1 MILSLKSYVKPTNF
15 KPVWNLLLHW
25 NLLFQVSLNIETI
38 IPEDDSVRLLSQFV
52 EAMDLTDLYSTYER
66 INSVSP
72 RTLLKIVLY
81 SYMNGDYSSR
91 SMEQNCKRDINF
103 MFLLEGAP
111 APDHATFARF
121 RSIHFAPCAKR
132 ILAEMSNALFDM
144 GEISGE
150 TIFID
155 GTKIEAAAN
164 KYTFVWKKAV
174 TKNQA
179 KLLIKLADFVAECEQ
194 LYGLKIVYG
203 NTVKINHVKKLRK
216 KLYALKQSENI
227 VFVHGIGKRKS
238 PLQKSIETL
247 EDYLRRLKDY
257 NQKIHICGERNSY
270 SKTDHDATFM
280 RMKEDAMG
288 NGQLKPAYNLQHGVD
303 SEYITWLT
311 IGPKPTDS
319 KTLIPFLTDAEEHLK
334 FKYKN
339 ITADAGYESEEN
351 YVFLEKNGQHS
362 YIKPANYEISKTRKY
377 KNDIGK
383 IENMEYD
390 EETDA
395 YICRNDK
402 KLSMDHIKHVKS
414 KTGYMSEKTI
424 YKCENCKG
432 CPYKSECIK
441 GNNCKTPLEERT
453 KILQVAK
460 TFLKYRQEDLE
471 RILSEEGILYR
482 TNRSIQ
488 AEGSFGDLKQ
498 DMQFRRYLSK
508 GTANVLAESI
518 LLAMARNVNKL
529 HNKIQKGKTGTH
541 LFPLK
546 SA

>member
-1 MILSLKSYVKPTNF
+1 MLLPITLQKDYTQNAEGYQLKLP
-15 KPVWNLLLHW
+15 
-25 NLLFQVSLNIETI
+25 LNIETI

-91 SMEQNCKRDINF
+91 SMELNCKRDINF

-121 RSIHFAPCAKR
+121 RSIHFAPCSKR
-132 ILAEMSNALFDM
+132 ILAEMSNTLFAL
-144 GEISGE
+144 GEVSGE

-155 GTKIEAAAN
+155 GTKIEANAN

-194 LYGLKIVYG
+194 MYDLKIVYG
-203 NTVKINHVKKLRK
+203 DTVKIKHVKKLRK
-216 KLYALKQSENI
+216 KLYALKQSENV
-227 VFVHGIGKRKS
+227 VFVHGIRKRKT
-238 PLQKSIETL
+238 PLQKSIEAL
-247 EDYLRRLKDY
+247 EEYLSKLKEY

-311 IGPKPTDS
+311 IGPQPTDTT
-319 KTLIPFLTDAEEHLK
+319 TLIPFLKDAEKHLN

-351 YVFLEKNGQHS
+351 YLFLEENGQLS

-377 KNDIGK
+377 RNDIGK

-390 EETDA
+390 EESDIYT
-395 YICRNDK
+395 CRNGK
-402 KLSMDHIKHVKS
+402 KLTVDHIRHSKS
-414 KTGYMSEKTI
+414 KTGYVSEKTI
-424 YKCENCKG
+424 YRCENCES
-432 CPYKSECIK
+432 CPYKKDCIK

-453 KILQVAK
+453 KTLQVAK
-460 TFLKYRQEDLE
+460 TFLKYRQKDLE
-471 RILSEEGILYR
+471 RILSDDGILFR

-498 DMQFRRYLSK
+498 DMSFRRYLSK
-508 GTANVLAESI
+508 GTSNVLAESI
-518 LLAMARNVNKL
+518 LLAMARNINKL

-541 LFPLK
+541 LFPLR

>member
-1 MILSLKSYVKPTNF
+1 
-15 KPVWNLLLHW
+15 
-25 NLLFQVSLNIETI
+25 
-38 IPEDDSVRLLSQFV
+38 
-52 EAMDLTDLYSTYER
+52 
-66 INSVSP
+66 
-72 RTLLKIVLY
+72 
-81 SYMNGDYSSR
+81 
-91 SMEQNCKRDINF
+91 
-103 MFLLEGAP
+103 
-111 APDHATFARF
+111 
-121 RSIHFAPCAKR
+121 
-132 ILAEMSNALFDM
+132 MSNALFDM

-203 NTVKINHVKKLRK
+203 NTVKINQVKKLRK

-311 IGPKPTDS
+311 IGPQPTDTT
-319 KTLIPFLTDAEEHLK
+319 TLIPFLTDAEDHLK

-395 YICRNDK
+395 YICRNNK
-402 KLSMDHIKHVKS
+402 KLSVDHIKHVKS

>member
-1 MILSLKSYVKPTNF
+1 
-15 KPVWNLLLHW
+15 
-25 NLLFQVSLNIETI
+25 
-38 IPEDDSVRLLSQFV
+38 
-52 EAMDLTDLYSTYER
+52 
-66 INSVSP
+66 
-72 RTLLKIVLY
+72 
-81 SYMNGDYSSR
+81 
-91 SMEQNCKRDINF
+91 

-121 RSIHFAPCAKR
+121 RSIHFAPCSKR
-132 ILAEMSNALFDM
+132 ILAEMSNTLFDL

-155 GTKIEAAAN
+155 GTKIEASAN

-174 TKNQA
+174 TKNQE

-194 LYGLKIVYG
+194 LYDIKIVYG
-203 NTVKINHVKKLRK
+203 STIKMKHVKKLRK
-216 KLYALKQSENI
+216 KLYTLKESENV
-227 VFVHGIGKRKS
+227 VFVHGIGKRKT
-238 PLQKSIETL
+238 PLQKCIETL
-247 EDYLRRLKDY
+247 EDYSSRLKEY
-257 NQKIHICGERNSY
+257 NQKIHICGEWNSY
-270 SKTDHDATFM
+270 SKTDRDATFM

-288 NGQLKPAYNLQHGVD
+288 NGQLKPAYNLQHGLD

-311 IGPKPTDS
+311 IGPQPTDTT
-319 KTLIPFLTDAEEHLK
+319 TLIPFLKDAENHLK

-351 YVFLEKNGQHS
+351 YQFLESNGQIS

-377 KNDIGK
+377 RNDIGK

-390 EETDA
+390 EEADVYT
-395 YICRNDK
+395 CRNDK
-402 KLSMDHIKHVKS
+402 KLKVHNIRHSIS
-414 KTGYMSEKTI
+414 KTGYVSEKTI
-424 YKCENCKG
+424 YKYENCDA
-432 CPYKSECIK
+432 CPYKKECIK
-441 GNNCKTPLEERT
+441 GNNCKIPLDERT
-453 KILQVAK
+453 KTLQVAK

-471 RILSEEGILYR
+471 RILSEEGILFR

-508 GTANVLAESI
+508 GTTNVLAEST
-518 LLAMARNVNKL
+518 LLAMARNINKL
-529 HNKIQKGKTGTH
+529 HNKIQKDRTGNH

>member
-1 MILSLKSYVKPTNF
+1 MTKNINLQKNYTLNQSGYQLKLP
-15 KPVWNLLLHW
+15 
-25 NLLFQVSLNIETI
+25 LNIETI

-52 EAMDLTDLYSTYER
+52 EEMDLTDLYSTYER

-91 SMEQNCKRDINF
+91 SMELNCKRDINF

-121 RSIHFAPCAKR
+121 RSIHFAPCSKR
-132 ILAEMSNALFDM
+132 ILAEMSNALFDL
-144 GEISGE
+144 GEISGK

-155 GTKIEAAAN
+155 GTKIEANAN

-179 KLLIKLADFVAECEQ
+179 KLLIKLADFVAKCEQ
-194 LYGLKIVYG
+194 LYDLKIVYG
-203 NTVKINHVKKLRK
+203 DTVKMKHIKKLRK
-216 KLYALKQSENI
+216 KLYALKQSENV
-227 VFVHGIGKRKS
+227 VFVYGTGKRKTT
-238 PLQKSIETL
+238 LQKNIEML
-247 EDYLRRLKDY
+247 EIYLSRLKKY
-257 NQKIHICGERNSY
+257 NQEIYICGERNSY

-280 RMKEDAMG
+280 RMKEDAMR

-311 IGPKPTDS
+311 IGPQPTDTT
-319 KTLIPFLTDAEEHLK
+319 TLIPFLKDAEKHLK

-351 YVFLEKNGQHS
+351 YLFLEANDQIS

-377 KNDIGK
+377 RNDIGK

-390 EETDA
+390 SQQDV
-395 YICRNDK
+395 YICRNGK
-402 KLSMDHIKHVKS
+402 KLIFDHIRHSKT
-414 KTGYMSEKTI
+414 KTGYVSEKTI
-424 YKCENCKG
+424 YRCENCDG
-432 CPYKSECIK
+432 CYYKKECIK

-453 KILQVAK
+453 KTLYVAK
-460 TFLKYRQEDLE
+460 TFLKYRQKDLE
-471 RILSEEGILYR
+471 RILSNDGILFR
-482 TNRSIQ
+482 INRRIQ

-498 DMQFRRYLSK
+498 DMQFRKYLSK
-508 GTANVLAESI
+508 GTSNVLAEST
-518 LLAMARNVNKL
+518 LLAMARNINKL

-541 LFPLK
+541 LFTLK

>member
-1 MILSLKSYVKPTNF
+1 MDKHINLQKNYSLNQSGYQLKLP
-15 KPVWNLLLHW
+15 
-25 NLLFQVSLNIETI
+25 LNIETI

-81 SYMNGDYSSR
+81 SYMNGNYSSR
-91 SMEQNCKRDINF
+91 SMELNCKRDINF

-132 ILAEMSNALFDM
+132 ILAEMSNALFDL

-150 TIFID
+150 TVFID

-174 TKNQA
+174 TKNQT

-194 LYGLKIVYG
+194 LYGFKMVSGDTI
-203 NTVKINHVKKLRK
+203 KMKHVKKLRK
-216 KLYALKQSENI
+216 KLYALKESENVI
-227 VFVHGIGKRKS
+227 FVHGIGKRKT

-247 EDYLRRLKDY
+247 EDYLSRLKKY
-257 NQKIHICGERNSY
+257 NQQIHICGGRNSY

-311 IGPKPTDS
+311 TGPQPTDTT
-319 KTLIPFLTDAEEHLK
+319 TLIPFLKDAQEHLK

-351 YVFLEKNGQHS
+351 YVFLEANGQLS

-377 KNDIGK
+377 RNDIGK

-390 EETDA
+390 AESDV
-395 YICRNDK
+395 YICRNAKRLTTDYVRH
-402 KLSMDHIKHVKS
+402 SKS
-414 KTGYMSEKTI
+414 KTGYVSEKTV
-424 YKCENCKG
+424 YKCEDCSG
-432 CPYKSECIK
+432 CPYKAECIK

-453 KILQVAK
+453 KTLHVSK

-471 RILSEEGILYR
+471 RILSGEGIVYR
-482 TNRSIQ
+482 MNRSIQ
-488 AEGSFGDLKQ
+488 AEGSFGDIKQ
-498 DMQFRRYLSK
+498 DMQFRRYVSR
-508 GTANVLAESI
+508 GTSNVLAESI
-518 LLAMARNVNKL
+518 LLAMARNINKL
-529 HNKIQKGKTGTH
+529 HNKIQKGRTGTH

-546 SA
+546 GA

>member
-1 MILSLKSYVKPTNF
+1 MSKHINLQKNYSLNQGGYQLKLP
-15 KPVWNLLLHW
+15 
-25 NLLFQVSLNIETI
+25 LNIETI

-52 EAMDLTDLYSTYER
+52 ETMDLTDLYSTYER

-91 SMEQNCKRDINF
+91 SMELNCKRDINF
-103 MFLLEGAP
+103 MFLLEGLS

-121 RSIHFAPCAKR
+121 RRIHFAPCSKR
-132 ILAEMSNALFDM
+132 ILAEMSNALFDL

-150 TIFID
+150 TVFID
-155 GTKIEAAAN
+155 GTKIEAATN

-179 KLLIKLADFVAECEQ
+179 KLLIKLADFVAECER
-194 LYGLKIVYG
+194 LYDLKLVHG
-203 NTVKINHVKKLRK
+203 NTVKIKNVKKLRR
-216 KLYALKQSENI
+216 KLYALKQSENV
-227 VFVHGIGKRKS
+227 VFVQGTGKRKT
-238 PLQKSIETL
+238 PLQRNIETL
-247 EDYLRRLKDY
+247 ERYLCRLKEY

-311 IGPKPTDS
+311 IGAQATDAT
-319 KTLIPFLTDAEEHLK
+319 TLIPFLKDAQRHLK

-351 YVFLEKNGQHS
+351 YAFLEANRQKS
-362 YIKPANYEISKTRKY
+362 YIKPSNYEISKTRKY
-377 KNDIGK
+377 KKDIGRM
-383 IENMEYD
+383 ENMEYGAEGD
-390 EETDA
+390 VYT
-395 YICRNDK
+395 CRNGK
-402 KLSMDHIKHVKS
+402 KLKADHVRQSKS
-414 KTGYMSEKTI
+414 KRGYVSQKTI
-424 YKCENCKG
+424 YKCEDCRG
-432 CPYKSECIK
+432 CPYKRDCMK
-441 GNNCKTPLEERT
+441 GNNSKTALEERVKT
-453 KILQVAK
+453 LQVSK
-460 TFLKYRQEDLE
+460 TFLKYRQENLE
-471 RILSEEGILYR
+471 RILSDDGILLR

-508 GTANVLAESI
+508 GTQNVLAEST
-518 LLAMARNVNKL
+518 LLAMARNINKL
-529 HNKIQKGKTGTH
+529 HNKIQKGRIGMH

>member
-1 MILSLKSYVKPTNF
+1 M
-15 KPVWNLLLHW
+15 
-25 NLLFQVSLNIETI
+25 
-38 IPEDDSVRLLSQFV
+38 
-52 EAMDLTDLYSTYER
+52 TDLYSTYER

-91 SMEQNCKRDINF
+91 SMELNCKRDINF

-121 RSIHFAPCAKR
+121 RSIHFAPCSKR
-132 ILAEMSNALFDM
+132 ILAEMSNTLFEL

-155 GTKIEAAAN
+155 GTKIEASAN

-179 KLLIKLADFVAECEQ
+179 KLLVKLADFVAECEQ
-194 LYGLKIVYG
+194 LYDLRIVYG
-203 NTVKINHVKKLRK
+203 DTVKMKHVKKLRK
-216 KLYALKQSENI
+216 KLYALKQSENV
-227 VFVHGIGKRKS
+227 VFVHGVGKRKT

-247 EDYLRRLKDY
+247 EDYLSRLKKY
-257 NQKIHICGERNSY
+257 NQEIYICGERNSY

-311 IGPKPTDS
+311 IGPQPTDTT
-319 KTLIPFLTDAEEHLK
+319 TLIPFLKDAEEHLK

-351 YVFLEKNGQHS
+351 YLFLEANEQIS

-377 KNDIGK
+377 RNDIGK

-390 EETDA
+390 SQQDV
-395 YICRNDK
+395 YICRNGK
-402 KLSMDHIKHVKS
+402 KLTFDHIRHSKT
-414 KTGYMSEKTI
+414 KTGYVSEKTI
-424 YKCENCKG
+424 YRCENCDG
-432 CPYKSECIK
+432 CSYKKECIK

-471 RILSEEGILYR
+471 RILSDDGILFR

-508 GTANVLAESI
+508 GTSNVLAEST
-518 LLAMARNVNKL
+518 LLAMARNINKL

-541 LFPLK
+541 LFTLK

>member
-1 MILSLKSYVKPTNF
+1 MQLPISLQKDYTQNESGYQLKLP
-15 KPVWNLLLHW
+15 
-25 NLLFQVSLNIETI
+25 LNIETI

-72 RTLLKIVLY
+72 GTLLKIVLY

-91 SMEQNCKRDINF
+91 SMELNCKRDINF
-103 MFLLEGAP
+103 MFLLEGTP

-121 RSIHFAPCAKR
+121 RSIHFAPCSKR
-132 ILAEMSNALFDM
+132 ILAEMSNALFDL

-155 GTKIEAAAN
+155 GTKIEACAN

-179 KLLIKLADFVAECEQ
+179 KLLIKLADFTAECER
-194 LYGLKIVYG
+194 LYDLKIVYG
-203 NTVKINHVKKLRK
+203 DTIKMKHVKKLRK
-216 KLYALKQSENI
+216 KLYALRQSENI
-227 VFVHGIGKRKS
+227 VFVHGIGKRKT

-257 NQKIHICGERNSY
+257 NQKIHVCGERNSY

-311 IGPKPTDS
+311 IGPQPTDTT
-319 KTLIPFLTDAEEHLK
+319 TLIPFLKDAEEHLK

-351 YVFLEKNGQHS
+351 YLFLEGNGQLS
-362 YIKPANYEISKTRKY
+362 YIKPANYEISKKRKY
-377 KNDIGK
+377 KKDIGK
-383 IENMEYD
+383 PENMEYD
-390 EETDA
+390 KETDS
-395 YICRNDK
+395 YTCRNGK
-402 KLSMDHIKHVKS
+402 KLTVNHIRHSKS
-414 KTGYMSEKTI
+414 KTGYVSEKTI
-424 YKCENCKG
+424 YKCESCSG

-441 GNNCKTPLEERT
+441 GNNCKTPMEERT

-460 TFLKYRQEDLE
+460 AFLKYRQEDLE
-471 RILSEEGILYR
+471 RILSDEGILFR

-488 AEGSFGDLKQ
+488 AEGSFGDMKQ

-508 GTANVLAESI
+508 GKVKVLAEST
-518 LLAMARNVNKL
+518 LLAMARNINKL

-541 LFPLK
+541 LFSLK

>member
-1 MILSLKSYVKPTNF
+1 MQTLI
-15 KPVWNLLLHW
+15 NLQK
-25 NLLFQVSLNIETI
+25 NYSLNQSGYQLKLPLNLEIL

-91 SMEQNCKRDINF
+91 SMELNCKRNINF
-103 MFLLEGAP
+103 MFLLEGMP
-111 APDHATFARF
+111 APDHSTFARF
-121 RSIHFAPCAKR
+121 RSIHFAPCSKR
-132 ILAEMSNALFDM
+132 ILAEMSNALFDL

-150 TIFID
+150 TVFID
-155 GTKIEAAAN
+155 GTKIEACAN

-194 LYGLKIVYG
+194 LYEIKIVHG
-203 NTVKINHVKKLRK
+203 DIIKMKHVKKLRK
-216 KLYALKQSENI
+216 KLYALKQKEQV
-227 VFVHGIGKRKS
+227 VFVHGVGKRKT

-247 EDYLRRLKDY
+247 ENYLDRLKKY
-257 NQKIHICGERNSY
+257 NQEIHICGERNSY

-303 SEYITWLT
+303 SEYIAWVT
-311 IGPKPTDS
+311 IGSQPTDTT
-319 KTLIPFLTDAEEHLK
+319 TLIPFLKDAEEYLK

-351 YVFLEKNGQHS
+351 YQFLETNGQLS
-362 YIKPANYEISKTRKY
+362 YIKPANYESSKTRKY

-383 IENMEYD
+383 KENMTYD
-390 EETDA
+390 SETDS
-395 YICRNDK
+395 YTCKNNK
-402 KLSMDHIKHVKS
+402 KLKADHIRHSKT
-414 KTGYMSEKTI
+414 KTGYISEKTI
-424 YKCENCKG
+424 YKCEDCTG
-432 CPYKSECIK
+432 CPYKKDCIK
-441 GNNCKTPLEERT
+441 GNHCKTPLEERT
-453 KILQVAK
+453 KTLQVAK
-460 TFLKYRQEDLE
+460 TFLKYREEDLE
-471 RILSEEGILYR
+471 RIRSEEWILFR

-488 AEGSFGDLKQ
+488 VEGSFGDIKQ

-508 GTANVLAESI
+508 GTSNVLTEST
-518 LLAMARNVNKL
+518 LLAMARNINKL
-529 HNKIQKGKTGTH
+529 HNKIQKGRTGTY

>member
-1 MILSLKSYVKPTNF
+1 MLLTKLLQKDYTKNSDGYQLKLPL
-15 KPVWNLLLHW
+15 NL
-25 NLLFQVSLNIETI
+25 ETI
-38 IPEDDSVRLLSQFV
+38 IPDNDSVRLLSQFV

-91 SMEQNCKRDINF
+91 SMELNCKRDINF
-103 MFLLEGAP
+103 MFLLEGSP

-121 RSIHFAPCAKR
+121 RSIHFAPCSKR

-155 GTKIEAAAN
+155 GTKIEASAN

-179 KLLIKLADFVAECEQ
+179 KLLQKLADFVAECEL
-194 LYGLKIVYG
+194 LYDIKIVYG
-203 NTVKINHVKKLRK
+203 NTIKIRHVKKLRK
-216 KLYALKQSENI
+216 KLYALKETENI
-227 VFVHGIGKRKS
+227 VFVHGIGKRKTS
-238 PLQKSIETL
+238 LQKSIETL
-247 EDYLRRLKDY
+247 DSYLNRLKKY
-257 NQKIHICGERNSY
+257 NQQIHICAERNSY

-288 NGQLKPAYNLQHGVD
+288 NGQLKPA
-303 SEYITWLT
+303 
-311 IGPKPTDS
+311 
-319 KTLIPFLTDAEEHLK
+319 
-334 FKYKN
+334 
-339 ITADAGYESEEN
+339 
-351 YVFLEKNGQHS
+351 
-362 YIKPANYEISKTRKY
+362 NYEISKTRKY

-390 EETDA
+390 VKKDIYT
-395 YICRNDK
+395 CKNGK
-402 KLSMDHIKHVKS
+402 KLGVDHIRHSKS
-414 KTGYMSEKTI
+414 KTGYVSEKTI
-424 YKCENCKG
+424 YKCEDCNG

-453 KILQVAK
+453 KTLQVAK
-460 TFLKYRQEDLE
+460 TFLKHRKEDLD
-471 RILSEEGILYR
+471 RILSEEGILFR

-508 GTANVLAESI
+508 GNANVLAESTF
-518 LLAMARNVNKL
+518 LAMARNINKL
-529 HNKIQKGKTGTH
+529 HNKIQNGRTGTH
-541 LFPLK
+541 LFSIK

>member
-1 MILSLKSYVKPTNF
+1 MTKHINLHKNYSLNQDGYQLKLP
-15 KPVWNLLLHW
+15 
-25 NLLFQVSLNIETI
+25 LNIETM

-91 SMEQNCKRDINF
+91 SMELNCKRDINF
-103 MFLLEGAP
+103 MFLLEGSP

-121 RSIHFAPCAKR
+121 RSIHFAPCSKR
-132 ILAEMSNALFDM
+132 ILAEMSNILFDL

-155 GTKIEAAAN
+155 GTKIESSAN
-164 KYTFVWKKAV
+164 KYTFVWKKSV

-179 KLLIKLADFVAECEQ
+179 KLLIKLADFAAECEQ
-194 LYGLKIVYG
+194 LYDLKIVYG
-203 NTVKINHVKKLRK
+203 DVIKMKHIKKLRK

-227 VFVHGIGKRKS
+227 VFVHGTGKRKT

-247 EDYLRRLKDY
+247 EDYLSRLKKY
-257 NQKIHICGERNSY
+257 NQEIHICGERNSY

-303 SEYITWLT
+303 SEYITWLMV
-311 IGPKPTDS
+311 GPQLTDTT
-319 KTLIPFLTDAEEHLK
+319 TLIPFLKDAEEHLK

-351 YVFLEKNGQHS
+351 YLFLEANGQVA

-377 KNDIGK
+377 RNDIGR
-383 IENMEYD
+383 IENMEYHPEAD
-390 EETDA
+390 FYT
-395 YICRNDK
+395 CRNDR
-402 KLSMDHIKHVKS
+402 KLKADHVRHSKS
-414 KTGYMSEKTI
+414 KTGYVSEKTI
-424 YKCENCKG
+424 YKCEDCSG
-432 CPYKSECIK
+432 CQYKNDCIK

-453 KILQVAK
+453 KMLQVAK
-460 TFLKYRQEDLE
+460 AFLKYRQEDLE
-471 RILSEEGILYR
+471 RILSNDGILFR

-508 GTANVLAESI
+508 GTANVLAEST
-518 LLAMARNVNKL
+518 LLAMARNINKL
-529 HNKIQKGKTGTH
+529 HNKIQKGRTGTH

>member
-1 MILSLKSYVKPTNF
+1 MTKHIILQKNY
-15 KPVWNLLLHW
+15 
-25 NLLFQVSLNIETI
+25 SLNQSGYQLKLPLNLETI

-91 SMEQNCKRDINF
+91 SMELNCKRDINF
-103 MFLLEGAP
+103 MFLLEGVP

-121 RSIHFAPCAKR
+121 RSIHFAPCSKR
-132 ILAEMSNALFDM
+132 ILSEMSNALFDL

-155 GTKIEAAAN
+155 GTKIEASAN

-179 KLLIKLADFVAECEQ
+179 KLLMKLADFVAECEQ
-194 LYGLKIVYG
+194 LYDLKIVYG
-203 NTVKINHVKKLRK
+203 DTVKIKHVKKLRK
-216 KLYALKQSENI
+216 KLYALKQSENV
-227 VFVHGIGKRKS
+227 VFVHGIGKRKT

-247 EDYLRRLKDY
+247 EVYLSKLKEY
-257 NQKIHICGERNSY
+257 NQKIHICGDRNSY

-311 IGPKPTDS
+311 IGPQPTDTT
-319 KTLIPFLTDAEEHLK
+319 TLIPFLKDAEEHLK

-351 YVFLEKNGQHS
+351 YQFLEANGQIA

-377 KNDIGK
+377 RNDIGK
-383 IENMEYD
+383 IENMDYD
-390 EETDA
+390 AENDS
-395 YICRNDK
+395 YICRNAK
-402 KLSMDHIKHVKS
+402 KLTADYVKHSKS
-414 KTGYMSEKTI
+414 KTGYVSEKTI
-424 YKCENCKG
+424 YKCEDCTG

-441 GNNCKTPLEERT
+441 GNNCKTPTEERT
-453 KILQVAK
+453 KTLQVAK
-460 TFLKYRQEDLE
+460 AFLKYRREDLE
-471 RILSEEGILYR
+471 RILSDDGILFR
-482 TNRSIQ
+482 INRSIQ

-508 GTANVLAESI
+508 GTSNVLAEST
-518 LLAMARNVNKL
+518 LLAMAKNMNKL
-529 HNKIQKGKTGTH
+529 HHKIQNGRTGTH

>member
-1 MILSLKSYVKPTNF
+1 MLLTKLLQKDYTKNSDGYQLKLPL
-15 KPVWNLLLHW
+15 NL
-25 NLLFQVSLNIETI
+25 ETI
-38 IPEDDSVRLLSQFV
+38 IPDNDSVRLLSQFV

-91 SMEQNCKRDINF
+91 SMELNCKRNINF
-103 MFLLEGAP
+103 MFLLEGSP

-121 RSIHFAPCAKR
+121 RSIHFAPCSKR

-155 GTKIEAAAN
+155 GTKIEASAN

-179 KLLIKLADFVAECEQ
+179 KLLQKLADFVAECEL
-194 LYGLKIVYG
+194 LYDIKIVYG
-203 NTVKINHVKKLRK
+203 NTIKIKHVKKLRK
-216 KLYALKQSENI
+216 KLYALKETENI
-227 VFVHGIGKRKS
+227 VFVHGIGKRKTS
-238 PLQKSIETL
+238 LQKSIETL
-247 EDYLRRLKDY
+247 ESYLNRLKKY
-257 NQKIHICGERNSY
+257 NQQIHICAERNSY

-288 NGQLKPAYNLQHGVD
+288 NGQLKPA
-303 SEYITWLT
+303 
-311 IGPKPTDS
+311 
-319 KTLIPFLTDAEEHLK
+319 
-334 FKYKN
+334 
-339 ITADAGYESEEN
+339 
-351 YVFLEKNGQHS
+351 
-362 YIKPANYEISKTRKY
+362 NYEISKTRKY

-390 EETDA
+390 VKKDIYT
-395 YICRNDK
+395 CKNGK
-402 KLSMDHIKHVKS
+402 KLGVDHIRHSKS
-414 KTGYMSEKTI
+414 KTGYVSEKTI
-424 YKCENCKG
+424 YKCEDCNG

-453 KILQVAK
+453 KTLQVAK
-460 TFLKYRQEDLE
+460 TFLKHRKEDLD
-471 RILSEEGILYR
+471 RILSEEGILFR

-508 GTANVLAESI
+508 GNANVLAEST
-518 LLAMARNVNKL
+518 LFAMARNINKL
-529 HNKIQKGKTGTH
+529 HNKIQNGRTGTH
-541 LFPLK
+541 LFSIK